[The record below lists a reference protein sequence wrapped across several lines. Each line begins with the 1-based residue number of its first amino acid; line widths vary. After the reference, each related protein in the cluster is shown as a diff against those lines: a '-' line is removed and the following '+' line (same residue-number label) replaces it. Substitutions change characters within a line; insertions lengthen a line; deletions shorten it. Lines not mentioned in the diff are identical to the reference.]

1 MIKIGIDA
9 MGGDFAPEVAIE
21 GAVMSLKHIDK
32 DSRIVLYGDKE
43 RIIELLKKHNCPEEH
58 FDIVATTEVI
68 EMGDHPAKAF
78 VAKRDSSITVGFRD
92 LAEGKIDGF
101 ASAGSTGAMMVG
113 SMQVIKPIE
122 GVIRPVLATLIPT
135 VSAEHGIRRA
145 VLMDVGLNVD
155 AKPEVLAQ
163 YGLLG
168 SIYAKSALQMENPRV
183 ALLNIGEEEG
193 KGNAQAK
200 ATYDLMKAD
209 GRYNFVGN
217 VEASY
222 IFTGKI
228 GDVVVADAF
237 VGNSLLKMAEALYR
251 INHRLGGGIPSL
263 RRMLRPVLG
272 RLVPK
277 LYWQQD
283 FWDAMNAESVGG
295 LQVMGVNAPVMIG
308 HGSSSARAICSM
320 IRSMERDIKSNFPA
334 KLREALQTSKS
345 EADKPNE

>member
-9 MGGDFAPEVAIE
+9 MGGDFAPEVTIE
-21 GAVMSLKHIDK
+21 GAIAALKLIDK
-32 DSRIVLYGDKE
+32 DSRIVLYGDEK
-43 RIIELLKKHNCPEEH
+43 RMRELLAKHNCSADN
-58 FDIVATTEVI
+58 FDIVPTTEVI

-78 VAKRDSSITVGFRD
+78 IAKADSSITVGFKH
-92 LAEGKIDGF
+92 LSEGKIDGF

-135 VSAEHGIRRA
+135 ISPTKGIQRGI
-145 VLMDVGLNVD
+145 LMDVGLNVD

-168 SIYAKSALQMENPRV
+168 SIYAKSVLGLENPRV

-228 GDVVVADAF
+228 ADVVVADAF
-237 VGNSLLKMAEALYR
+237 VGNSILKMAEALYR
-251 INHRLGGGIPSL
+251 INFRLGGGKPRIKNF
-263 RRMLRPVLG
+263 LRPVLG
-272 RLVPK
+272 RIVPK
-277 LYWQQD
+277 LYWQND
-283 FWDAMNAESVGG
+283 FWEAMNAESVGG
-295 LQVMGVNAPVMIG
+295 LQVMGINAPVMIG

-320 IRSMERDIKSNFPA
+320 ILAMERDIKGNYPEH
-334 KLREALQTSKS
+334 LRKNLAQ
-345 EADKPNE
+345 

>member
-9 MGGDFAPEVAIE
+9 MGGDFAPEVAVE
-21 GAVMSLKHIDK
+21 GAVIALKHIDK
-32 DSRIVLYGDKE
+32 ESRIVLFGDE
-43 RIIELLKKHNCPEEH
+43 QRVRDLLKKHNCAAEN
-58 FDIVATTEVI
+58 FDIVHTTQVI

-78 VAKRDSSITVGFRD
+78 VAKSDSSITVGFRY

-135 VSAEHGIRRA
+135 ISSDKGLQRG

-168 SIYAKSALQMENPRV
+168 SIYAKSALAMDNPRV

-200 ATYDLMKAD
+200 ATYDLMKGD
-209 GRYNFVGN
+209 GRFNFVGN
-217 VEASY
+217 VESSY

-228 GDVVVADAF
+228 ADVVVADAF
-237 VGNSLLKMAEALYR
+237 VGNSILKMAEALYR
-251 INHRLGGGIPSL
+251 INFRLGGGKPRIKNL
-263 RRMLRPVLG
+263 LRPLLG
-272 RLVPK
+272 CLVPK

-320 IRSMERDIKSNFPA
+320 ILSMERDIKSDFPS
-334 KLREALQTSKS
+334 KLREALK
-345 EADKPNE
+345 EHNNN